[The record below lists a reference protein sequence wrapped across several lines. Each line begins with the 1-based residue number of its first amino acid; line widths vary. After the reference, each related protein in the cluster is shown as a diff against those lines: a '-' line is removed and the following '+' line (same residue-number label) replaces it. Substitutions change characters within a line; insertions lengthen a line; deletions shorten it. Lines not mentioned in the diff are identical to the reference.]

1 MNLTINELNEVLY
14 CLRQTLSSKP
24 ELLRTDVAQS
34 ALTKV
39 YNELEHQVALD
50 NLNELNQMMND
61 EAEDEGPEYDSAGF
75 TEDDRIVNGQYM
87 NVETVSDLAGYTDA
101 RMNLNEVCEWLNKRG
116 MTATAEQMK
125 SAFTYH
131 TWTKDGMLRTD
142 VIKDCFRAISADGQL
157 FRELECDVITAL
169 SFTPLHEAHID

>member
-39 YNELEHQVALD
+39 YNELEHQVALA
-50 NLNELNQMMND
+50 N
-61 EAEDEGPEYDSAGF
+61 DEGPEYDSAGF

-131 TWTKDGMLRTD
+131 TWNKNGMLRTD

-157 FRELECDVITAL
+157 FRELECDVVTAL